1 MNQSSVIL
9 LLCLSPLLVIFLVI
23 KISLWIT
30 ETMRFSS
37 ETDNSIS
44 DDLLTSSTEEEDD
57 LEIPAFLR
65 RQKN

>member
-9 LLCLSPLLVIFLVI
+9 LLCLSPMVVIFLVI

-37 ETDNSIS
+37 ETEKLKRMQHGPYIVW
-44 DDLLTSSTEEEDD
+44 DDEED
-57 LEIPAFLR
+57 E
-65 RQKN
+65 NENY

>member
-9 LLCLSPLLVIFLVI
+9 LLCLSPIVVIFLVI

-37 ETDNSIS
+37 ETEKLKRMQHGPYIVW
-44 DDLLTSSTEEEDD
+44 DDEED
-57 LEIPAFLR
+57 E
-65 RQKN
+65 NENY

>member
-9 LLCLSPLLVIFLVI
+9 LLCLSPIVVIFLVI

-37 ETDNSIS
+37 ETEKLKRMQHGPYIVW
-44 DDLLTSSTEEEDD
+44 DDEEDED
-57 LEIPAFLR
+57 E
-65 RQKN
+65 NY

>member
-37 ETDNSIS
+37 ETDKLKRMQHGPYIVW
-44 DDLLTSSTEEEDD
+44 DEEDD
-57 LEIPAFLR
+57 LDE
-65 RQKN
+65 

>member
-9 LLCLSPLLVIFLVI
+9 LLCLSPMVVIFLVI

-37 ETDNSIS
+37 ETEKLKRMQHGPYIIW
-44 DDLLTSSTEEEDD
+44 DDEEDED
-57 LEIPAFLR
+57 E
-65 RQKN
+65 NY